1 MSIKNGV
8 QEIFSQKIVFD
19 FKDENNKLHS
29 EIKYMF
35 KDENSSVIYYDFKSE
50 NLLLDVCRY
59 KNMDELKTDIRAFLQ
74 CKINE
79 NFKLVRIVD
88 CMDGNILD
96 TKDLRG
102 ILTILKVNFE
112 EQKND
117 NSNQFVIIL

>member
-8 QEIFSQKIVFD
+8 QEIFSQKIVFN
-19 FKDENNKLHS
+19 FKDENNKVHS
-29 EIKYMF
+29 EIKYVF

-50 NLLLDVCRY
+50 SLLLDVCQD
-59 KNMDELKTDIRAFLQ
+59 KNMDELKADIRAFLQ

-79 NFKLVRIVD
+79 KYKLVSIVD
-88 CMDGNILD
+88 FIDSNILD

-102 ILTILKVNFE
+102 ILNILKVNFK

-117 NSNQFVIIL
+117 NSNQFIIIL

>member
-8 QEIFSQKIVFD
+8 QEIFSQKIVFN

-29 EIKYMF
+29 ETQYVF

-50 NLLLDVCRY
+50 SLLLDVCRY
-59 KNMDELKTDIRAFLQ
+59 KNMSELKAEIRAFLQ

-79 NFKLVRIVD
+79 KYKLVSIVD

-96 TKDLRG
+96 VKDLRD
-102 ILTILKVNFE
+102 ILTILKVNFK

-117 NSNQFVIIL
+117 NSNQFIIIL